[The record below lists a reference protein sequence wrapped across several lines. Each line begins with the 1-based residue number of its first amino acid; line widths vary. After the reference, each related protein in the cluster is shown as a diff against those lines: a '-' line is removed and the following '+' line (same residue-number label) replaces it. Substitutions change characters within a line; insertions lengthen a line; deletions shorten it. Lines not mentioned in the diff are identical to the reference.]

1 MLKTVVKPNLYQD
14 SVALMVLSRRL
25 SDLEGV
31 TKVSV
36 MMGTPANKDILRAT
50 GFGSAEVDQA
60 QPGDL
65 VLGIEADYLA
75 RPGEPGLEPC
85 WTPAARPEIPP
96 RP

>member
-65 VLGIEADYLA
+65 VLGIEAASEELA
-75 RPGEPGLEPC
+75 DEV
-85 WTPAARPEIPP
+85 AD
-96 RP
+96 